1 MDSSI
6 QIENTLL
13 EQCDHTTL
21 ANEELFEY
29 LNGLWKGK
37 KPPYVNVKVLRNTN
51 FNNDGTLSLEDVA
64 ELPVEEKQ
72 FRRRKL
78 VAGDII
84 LERSGGGPKQPV
96 GRVVF
101 FDLPQEDY
109 SFSNFTT
116 CIRVKDWEVLNP
128 EFLLYYLLSFYNQG
142 NTNELQQRTTGIR
155 NLNFSDYK
163 KIAIPLPMIKEQTS
177 IIFVLGKLQQV
188 IAQQEKIIAKTKE
201 LKRSLM
207 HRLFTYGLRGEELKE
222 TEIGLM
228 PENWNLV
235 SIGELIANKVLFI
248 QNGFPC
254 GKWND
259 KGIGILQLRP
269 FNISD
274 EGYIDLNT
282 VKHIQT
288 DKKIDS
294 YLLRNEDVI
303 FNNTNSEKLVGKT
316 ALWQAEKE
324 AVLSNHMTIIRISK
338 KDKLVPLYL
347 ARLLHKKWFDK
358 YFRSICQR
366 HVNQASVGVERIKGV
381 RLGLPSIAEQKEI
394 ASVFY
399 QLDQKICNE
408 NIKKMNL
415 ESFFKSMLQLLM
427 TGQVRVKDI
436 DFGEDYE

>member
-1 MDSSI
+1 MMDSSV

-72 FRRRKL
+72 FRTRKL

-177 IIFVLGKLQQV
+177 IIFVLRKLQQA
-188 IAQQEKIIAKTKE
+188 IAQQEQIIAKTKE

-207 HRLFTYGLRGEELKE
+207 HRLFTYGLRGEEIKE

-228 PENWNLV
+228 PKSWNVVSLRDYVELITKGSSPNWQGFEYCQEGITFIRSQNIGWGDLLLNEVQHLPEGFNKKEKKSIIKQNDVLINLV
-235 SIGELIANKVLFI
+235 GASIGRVTIATKVIEGGNLNQAVAI
-248 QNGFPC
+248 VR
-254 GKWND
+254 
-259 KGIGILQLRP
+259 LR
-269 FNISD
+269 
-274 EGYIDLNT
+274 LNSFT
-282 VKHIQT
+282 PKFLVQ
-288 DKKIDS
+288 
-294 YLLRNEDVI
+294 YLL
-303 FNNTNSEKLVGKT
+303 T
-316 ALWQAEKE
+316 
-324 AVLSNHMTIIRISK
+324 
-338 KDKLVPLYL
+338 
-347 ARLLHKKWFDK
+347 
-358 YFRSICQR
+358 QR
-366 HVNQASVGVERIKGV
+366 GQKQIHLNK
-381 RLGLPSIAEQKEI
+381 KEI
-394 ASVFY
+394 ARANISLQDVNNFLVVRPEMEE
-399 QLDQKICNE
+399 QEEITKILSNVDKRIQQSE
-408 NIKKMNL
+408 TRKQTL
-415 ESFFKSMLQLLM
+415 QALFKSMLQLLM

-436 DFGEDYE
+436 DFGEINV

>member
-1 MDSSI
+1 MMDSSV

-72 FRRRKL
+72 FRTRKL

-163 KIAIPLPMIKEQTS
+163 KIAIPLPMIKEQTT
-177 IIFVLGKLQQV
+177 IIFLLRKLQQA
-188 IAQQEKIIAKTKE
+188 IEQQGKIIEKTKE

-228 PENWNLV
+228 PKSW
-235 SIGELIANKVLFI
+235 ELKLLESVAPF
-248 QNGFPC
+248 QGGFAF
-254 GKWND
+254 KSND
-259 KGIGILQLRP
+259 
-269 FNISD
+269 
-274 EGYIDLNT
+274 Y
-282 VKHIQT
+282 
-288 DKKIDS
+288 KKS
-294 YLLRNEDVI
+294 
-303 FNNTNSEKLVGKT
+303 
-316 ALWQAEKE
+316 
-324 AVLSNHMTIIRISK
+324 
-338 KDKLVPLYL
+338 
-347 ARLLHKKWFDK
+347 
-358 YFRSICQR
+358 
-366 HVNQASVGVERIKGV
+366 GV
-381 RLGLPSIAEQKEI
+381 RLLKIANVSFGKVLWEDVSFLPEEYLIQHSEYVLNENDIVMAMTRPIIAGGIKVAKITVTDSPCLLNQRVGRFKANPMLNTDYLYQFLFTNKFVNYILYGAGGSQQPNISANKIGQYFIPCPSLDEQKEI
-394 ASVFY
+394 ANIFLN
-399 QLDQKICNE
+399 LDNKINQAE
-408 NIKKMNL
+408 DKQINL
-415 ESFFKSMLQLLM
+415 RELFKSLLQLLM

-436 DFGEDYE
+436 DFGKEYE

>member
-1 MDSSI
+1 MSKSVLLKDVPDGWDKKPLPSCVDKSSI
-6 QIENTLL
+6 PRDIKILQSEYLKSGKYPIIDQGAEFVAGFTDDESKLYKGNLPVVVFG
-13 EQCDHTTL
+13 DHTRVL
-21 ANEELFEY
+21 
-29 LNGLWKGK
+29 K
-37 KPPYVNVKVLRNTN
+37 YVDFQFSLGA
-51 FNNDGTLSLEDVA
+51 DGT
-64 ELPVEEKQ
+64 
-72 FRRRKL
+72 KL
-78 VAGDII
+78 
-84 LERSGGGPKQPV
+84 LCPK
-96 GRVVF
+96 
-101 FDLPQEDY
+101 
-109 SFSNFTT
+109 SFLVPKYFY
-116 CIRVKDWEVLNP
+116 
-128 EFLLYYLLSFYNQG
+128 YYLLHVPLESKGYN
-142 NTNELQQRTTGIR
+142 RH
-155 NLNFSDYK
+155 YK
-163 KIAIPLPMIKEQTS
+163 YLKEKE
-177 IIFVLGKLQQV
+177 IIFPKKSEQGKVAFVLSE
-188 IAQQEKIIAKTKE
+188 IHRAIEQQEQIIAKTKE

-228 PENWNLV
+228 PESWNLV